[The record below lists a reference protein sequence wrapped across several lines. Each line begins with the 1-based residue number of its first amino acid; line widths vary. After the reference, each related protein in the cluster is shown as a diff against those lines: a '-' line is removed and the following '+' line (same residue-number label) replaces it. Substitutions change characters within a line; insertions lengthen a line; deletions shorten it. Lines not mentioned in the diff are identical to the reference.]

1 MRDGKQEE
9 GDEGGGKI
17 QTVSQVVME
26 EVNEGT
32 VKLVFLLVS
41 VFVEGGTFILGN
53 VDLNDCNAHEYFLDY
68 YVLFSSSSC
77 CFYR

>member
-41 VFVEGGTFILGN
+41 VFVKGGGFYFLEN
-53 VDLNDCNAHEYFLDY
+53 VGLNDCNAHEYF
-68 YVLFSSSSC
+68 
-77 CFYR
+77 